1 MAFSIQNK
9 RIMLKLKI
17 VSPEKIV
24 FQGDVDS
31 VLVPGT
37 LGSFEILKD
46 HAPIIS
52 SLEVGTVEYATG
64 EGKQQMDIKGGFV
77 EVKKN
82 EVNLCVEV

>member
-1 MAFSIQNK
+1 
-9 RIMLKLKI
+9 MLRLKI

-24 FQGDVDS
+24 FQGDVES

-37 LGSFEILKD
+37 KGSFEILND

-52 SLEVGTVEYATG
+52 SLSEGTVEYSTK
-64 EGKQQMDIKGGFV
+64 EGKKQFNIHGGFV

-82 EVNLCVEV
+82 EVSLCVEL

>member
-1 MAFSIQNK
+1 
-9 RIMLKLKI
+9 MLQLKI

-24 FQGDVDS
+24 FQGEVES

-52 SLEVGTVEYATG
+52 SLEVGKVESVSYTHLTLPT
-64 EGKQQMDIKGGFV
+64 KRIV
-77 EVKKN
+77 
-82 EVNLCVEV
+82 